1 MGNFWQDVRFALR
14 TMGKAPAFTI
24 IAVVALGLGMA
35 VNTTIFSVINGML
48 LRPLP
53 VPHAEQLT
61 VLAMRQG
68 NTTGFQAFS
77 YPDYQDLSRQT
88 SVFSDVFA
96 YRITLAA
103 LSADR
108 KVDQCV
114 LTRVSGNYFSAL
126 GIHAAAGRLIL
137 PSEGQTPGADSDPGA
152 GVFLLEET
160 IRG

>member
-1 MGNFWQDVRFALR
+1 MGNFWQDMRYAVR
-14 TMGKAPAFTI
+14 TMRKAPAFTI

-53 VPHAEQLT
+53 VPNAEQLT

-68 NTTGFQAFS
+68 GTAEFQAFS

-96 YRITLAA
+96 YRIT
-103 LSADR
+103 
-108 KVDQCV
+108 
-114 LTRVSGNYFSAL
+114 
-126 GIHAAAGRLIL
+126 
-137 PSEGQTPGADSDPGA
+137 
-152 GVFLLEET
+152 
-160 IRG
+160 